1 MVIGTMNVILCSEEM
16 LLVCKAEMKI
26 RNCYLL
32 VASGTTGI
40 ENNKTKPLL
49 SSNFELKPI

>member
-1 MVIGTMNVILCSEEM
+1 MVIGTMNVILHSEEM

-26 RNCYLL
+26 RNCDLL

-49 SSNFELKPI
+49 SSNSQLKPI